1 MKNTREMESIPEPSQ
16 LSKNLTRYFVHL
28 EFTSIQYM
36 YVVDTN
42 VPTTVHNKLK
52 PVF

>member
-1 MKNTREMESIPEPSQ
+1 MKNTREMESIPKPSQ

-28 EFTSIQYM
+28 ELQYM